1 MTPLVAVFT
10 MVAILVVLGCFM
22 DQISMMLLTFP
33 FFMPLANALQLDLV
47 WLGVILL
54 ISLQIGLLTPPFGL
68 LLFVMKGV
76 APPEITMRQV
86 WVAAAPYTVIVF
98 GALLLVIFV
107 PAIATVL
114 TRGM

>member
-1 MTPLVAVFT
+1 
-10 MVAILVVLGCFM
+10 
-22 DQISMMLLTFP
+22 
-33 FFMPLANALQLDLV
+33 MPLANALNMDLI

-86 WVAAAPYTVIVF
+86 WAAAFPYTVIVF
-98 GALLLVIFV
+98 GVLMLVVFV
-107 PAIATVL
+107 PSVATLL
-114 TRGM
+114 TGAMR